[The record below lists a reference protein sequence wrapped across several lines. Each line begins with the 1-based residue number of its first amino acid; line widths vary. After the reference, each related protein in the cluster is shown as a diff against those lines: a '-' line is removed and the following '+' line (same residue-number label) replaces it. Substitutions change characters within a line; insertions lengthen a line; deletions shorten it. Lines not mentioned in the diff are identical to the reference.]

1 MLSIHNQASEEEAIK
16 KFTKEWLSF
25 TGKCLLPKEEM
36 RFRFKFVKEMK
47 SHRWFKGFDWEAL
60 ATRKM
65 KPPFVPHKI
74 TKFEEKST

>member
-1 MLSIHNQASEEEAIK
+1 MVLIHNQASYEEAK
-16 KFTKEWLSF
+16 KIFSEEWLIF
-25 TGKCLLPKEEM
+25 AGKCLLPKGH
-36 RFRFKFVKEMK
+36 RYRFKFVKEMK
-47 SHRWFKGFDWEAL
+47 SHKWFKGFDWEAL